1 MPLKQHQVDV
11 MEDSSR
17 NKNSAL
23 NCCSDSPSLAVRC
36 NWDIE
41 TESIRRSAG
50 RLRQMI
56 TLSERLQQSTW
67 QTAMPAVL

>member
-1 MPLKQHQVDV
+1 MNLMQHQGAVI
-11 MEDSSR
+11 EDSSR

-23 NCCSDSPSLAVRC
+23 NGCSDLPSLAVRC
-36 NWDIE
+36 NGDIE